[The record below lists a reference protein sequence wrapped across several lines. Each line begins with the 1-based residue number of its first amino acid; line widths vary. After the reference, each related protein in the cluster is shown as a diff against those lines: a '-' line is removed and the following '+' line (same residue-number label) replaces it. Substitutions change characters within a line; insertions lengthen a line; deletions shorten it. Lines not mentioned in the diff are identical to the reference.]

1 MTTHTAEPA
10 APMPDDTDVKLNL
23 TKLGIGLAVVA
34 ASASLLGA
42 WVVFP
47 YRLDAA
53 EAKLHALEAR
63 IEAQSGL
70 LIRIDENVK
79 QLKETTRR

>member
-1 MTTHTAEPA
+1 MTSPPA
-10 APMPDDTDVKLNL
+10 ASMPHEDLKLNL
-23 TKLGIGLAVVA
+23 TKLGIGLAVVT

-53 EAKLHALEAR
+53 EAKLIALEMR
-63 IEAQSGL
+63 MEAQQSL

-79 QLKETTRR
+79 QLKEARR

>member
-1 MTTHTAEPA
+1 
-10 APMPDDTDVKLNL
+10 MPHEDLKLNL
-23 TKLGIGLAVVA
+23 TKVGVLLAVVA
-34 ASASLLGA
+34 GSASLLGA

-53 EAKLHALEAR
+53 EAKLIALEIR
-63 IEAQSGL
+63 MEAQQSL

-79 QLKETTRR
+79 QLKEARR

>member
-1 MTTHTAEPA
+1 MSTNTAGTAPD
-10 APMPDDTDVKLNL
+10 PMPDDDVKLNL
-23 TKLGIGLAVVA
+23 TKIGVMLAVVA

-53 EAKLHALEAR
+53 EAKLIALETR
-63 IEAQSGL
+63 MEAQNSL

-79 QLKETTRR
+79 QLKENPRR